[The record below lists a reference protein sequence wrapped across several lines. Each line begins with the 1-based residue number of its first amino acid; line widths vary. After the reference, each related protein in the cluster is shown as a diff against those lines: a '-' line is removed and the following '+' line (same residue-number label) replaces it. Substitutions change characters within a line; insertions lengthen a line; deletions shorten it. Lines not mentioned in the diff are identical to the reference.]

1 MDTRRSIADR
11 VIARAR
17 ARGTPIDEDL
27 DYMAIVELWVEGA
40 IDDKGM
46 RQRYI
51 ELLERRR
58 DSRRNTAEDDSS
70 RSYQDV
76 ESVETVNAI
85 DPAAEP
91 MPSTPAEGPI
101 DEDDETSRQSS

>member
-17 ARGTPIDEDL
+17 ARGTPIDKDL

-46 RQRYI
+46 RQHYI
-51 ELLERRR
+51 ERSRTPAGEPEKHRGRRFHSTPPARRR
-58 DSRRNTAEDDSS
+58 CRD
-70 RSYQDV
+70 
-76 ESVETVNAI
+76 
-85 DPAAEP
+85 
-91 MPSTPAEGPI
+91 G
-101 DEDDETSRQSS
+101 